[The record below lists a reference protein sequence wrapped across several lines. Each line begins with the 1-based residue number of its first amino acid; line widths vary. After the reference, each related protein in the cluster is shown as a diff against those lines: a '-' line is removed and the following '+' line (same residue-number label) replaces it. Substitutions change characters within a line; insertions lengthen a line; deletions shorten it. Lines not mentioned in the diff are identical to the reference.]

1 MAKGR
6 AHSHEGIPQG
16 LAALRAY
23 LAHVADP
30 SKDFAGAGEWFCWAA
45 FERLMARRC
54 CEIWLRSAA
63 EQLDGNARKVVL
75 DAAESYGEAFQCY
88 DHYRSEVGAGEP
100 SPPSNEERA
109 RTPDRIAV
117 TAGILE
123 RGIAAEAAGLDAL
136 AQAVN

>member
-1 MAKGR
+1 VAKGR

-16 LAALRAY
+16 LA
-23 LAHVADP
+23 DP
-30 SKDFAGAGEWFCWAA
+30 SKDFAGAGEWFCWVA
-45 FERLMARRC
+45 FERLMARCC